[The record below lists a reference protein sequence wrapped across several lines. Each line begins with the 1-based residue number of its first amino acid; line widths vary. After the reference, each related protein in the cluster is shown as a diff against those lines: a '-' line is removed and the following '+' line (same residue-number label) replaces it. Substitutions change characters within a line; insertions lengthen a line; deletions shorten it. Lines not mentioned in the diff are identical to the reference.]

1 MSGGDC
7 SGPTRRDLLIVGAVG
22 GLGLTLGDAFALRAP
37 ARARADGVIH
47 IFLPGGIA
55 AQESFD
61 PKRFAPEEYRGP
73 LRAIPTNLDGVF
85 FGELFANTAN
95 VADKLTIVRAM
106 SHSEAAH
113 ERGTH
118 NLFTGYR
125 PSPALQYPSLG
136 SVVGHELGGQNDLP
150 PYVCVP
156 TQPNTYAG
164 SGYLS
169 TAYGPFSLGADPAE
183 RTFRVRD
190 LALPRDV
197 DDARFERR
205 RDMLDAV
212 DDHFRGLENAD
223 ALDAMD
229 AFYERAYALISSKE
243 AREAFNINAE
253 KGRLRDAY
261 GRNPAGQRMLM
272 ARRLIE
278 AGVRF
283 VSLTAG
289 GWDHHDD
296 INGGVR
302 REIPPLDQAFAALI
316 GDLESRGMLDR
327 TLVMLTTEFGRTP
340 KINGTGGR
348 DHYPKVFS
356 IVLAG
361 GGIRRGHVYGESD
374 ATSTEPAADALS
386 VPDWAMTM
394 YHLIGIDG
402 AKELVA
408 PGDRPIEIV
417 KDGRVVKEL
426 LA

>member
-1 MSGGDC
+1 MDGCTC
-7 SGPTRRDLLIVGAVG
+7 SGPTRRGFLYIGAVG
-22 GLGLTLGDAFALRAP
+22 GLGLTLGDAFALASP
-37 ARARADGVIH
+37 ARAKADSVIH

-73 LRAIPTNLDGVF
+73 LRAIPTKLDGVF
-85 FGELFANTAN
+85 FSELFANTAA

-118 NLFTGYR
+118 NMFTGYR
-125 PSPALQYPSLG
+125 PSPAIQYPSMG

-156 TQPNTYAG
+156 TQPNSYAG

-169 TAYGPFSLGADPAE
+169 TAYGPFSLGDDPSQ

-190 LALPRDV
+190 LSLPRDV
-197 DDARFERR
+197 DAGRFARR
-205 RDMLDAV
+205 RDMLEAV
-212 DDHFRGLENAD
+212 DDHFRELEKAD
-223 ALDAMD
+223 ELDAMD
-229 AFYERAYALISSKE
+229 AFYQRAYALISSKQ
-243 AREAFNINAE
+243 AREAFNLNAE
-253 KGRLRDAY
+253 KGKLRDAY

-272 ARRLIE
+272 ARRLVE

-283 VSLTAG
+283 VSLTVG

-302 REIPPLDQAFAALI
+302 REIPPLDQAFAALV
-316 GDLESRGMLDR
+316 GDLESRGMLER

-340 KINGTGGR
+340 KVNGTGGR

-361 GGIRRGHVYGESD
+361 GGVKRGHVHGESD
-374 ATSTEPAADALS
+374 STSTEPESDALS

-402 AKELVA
+402 SKELVA